1 MTSRQEHQVEP
12 PALPDTVRNYVD
24 GEWVA
29 GEGDRVDPV
38 VNPATGAELASVPCA
53 SAADVDAAVA
63 AAREAFDDWR
73 ATPAVDRAQYLF
85 DLKAELDDR
94 QEEIAQALTREHGK
108 TLEEARGEIRRGIE
122 NVEVAAGAPNM
133 LREGGGVV
141 EDVAPGMDE
150 SAIRQ
155 PLGVFA
161 AITPF
166 NFPAMIPLWFLPYAV
181 ATGNTFVLKP
191 SERTPNTART
201 IVELVD
207 EAGFPDGVVNLVN
220 GGKDTVTALIEHDDV
235 AGVSFVGSTGVAK
248 YVYETAAAHGK
259 RVQAQGGAKNH
270 IVVSETADLEFAAE
284 QTVSSAFANTGQRC
298 LANPV
303 AVVDDAVYD
312 EFAQAVVG
320 CAREMTVGD
329 GRHAG
334 TDMGPL
340 VSDAARD
347 RTLNYV
353 QTGVEEGATLL
364 LDGREADVPEAG
376 YFLGPTVF
384 GDVESDMAS
393 AREEIFGPVLALIRA
408 TDFEDALGT
417 VNGSEYGN
425 AASLFTDSGR
435 EAREF
440 RRRAQAGN
448 LGVNVGTAAPMAFF
462 HFGGQGD
469 SFFGDLHA
477 QGDDAVRFYTD
488 ETVYIER
495 WPDAAE

>member
-38 VNPATGAELASVPCA
+38 VNPATGAELASVPYA

-73 ATPAVDRAQYLF
+73 ATPAVDRVQYLF

-191 SERTPNTART
+191 SEKVPLSAGL
-201 IVELVD
+201 IFEAVEAV
-207 EAGFPDGVVNLVN
+207 GFPDGVVTLVN
-220 GGKDTVTALIEHDDV
+220 GGADTVDALLEHEDIV
-235 AGVSFVGSTGVAK
+235 GISFVGSTPVARH
-248 YVYETAAAHGK
+248 VYETAAAHGK
-259 RVQAQGGAKNH
+259 RVQAQGGAKNYVVVTESAALGEAVPN
-270 IVVSETADLEFAAE
+270 IVGSVYGNA
-284 QTVSSAFANTGQRC
+284 GQRC
-298 LANPV
+298 LAND
-303 AVVDDAVYD
+303 VVVGVGDCYDDLRADLLDAVD
-312 EFAQAVVG
+312 EL
-320 CAREMTVGD
+320 TVDNGLD
-329 GRHAG
+329 EG
-334 TDMGPL
+334 TDVTPL
-340 VSDAARD
+340 ITPDSRD
-347 RTLNYV
+347 RV
-353 QTGVEEGATLL
+353 AGMIADAVEEGADLVV
-364 LDGREADVPEAG
+364 DGRDFEHPDYPDG
-376 YFLGPTVF
+376 NFMGPTVLE
-384 GDVESDMAS
+384 GVTTDMTIAQ
-393 AREEIFGPVLALIRA
+393 EEVFGPVLCLARA
-408 TDFEDALGT
+408 EDLDEAIGMANST
-417 VNGSEYGN
+417 EYGN
-425 AASLFTDSGR
+425 ASSVFTERGA
-435 EAREF
+435 EARRY
-440 RRRAQAGN
+440 RREVDAGN
-448 LGVNVGTAAPMAFF
+448 IGVNVGVCAPMGFF
-462 HFGGQGD
+462 HFGGRKG
-469 SFFGDLHA
+469 SFFGDTHA
-477 QGDDAVRFYTD
+477 QGEDAVHFYT
-488 ETVYIER
+488 EKTIEIER
-495 WPDAAE
+495 WYS

>member
-1 MTSRQEHQVEP
+1 MTLEESLATTP
-12 PALPDTVRNYVD
+12 VRNYVD
-24 GEWVA
+24 GEWI
-29 GEGDRVDPV
+29 DVDAEESAPV
-38 VNPATGAELASVPCA
+38 ENPASGNPLTETPFTAP
-53 SAADVDAAVA
+53 ADVDDTIETAADA
-63 AAREAFDDWR
+63 FREWR
-73 ATPAVDRAQYLF
+73 QTPVEERIQPLF
-85 DLKAELDDR
+85 RLKRLLEDNRD
-94 QEEIAQALTREHGK
+94 EIAETVATEHGK
-108 TLEEARGEIRRGIE
+108 TTDEARGELRRGIE
-122 NVEVAAGAPNM
+122 NVEVACGVPTSMQAGHLEHA
-133 LREGGGVV
+133 
-141 EDVAPGMDE
+141 APGIDE
-150 SAIRQ
+150 TAVRR
-155 PLGVFA
+155 PLGVFTA
-161 AITPF
+161 VTPF

-191 SERTPNTART
+191 SERTPNTARK

-207 EAGFPDGVVNLVN
+207 EASFPDGVVNLLN